1 MKNPKIVITGAK
13 GFIGSVMA
21 SLLKEKNYT
30 NLVLI
35 DKDDRF
41 TFLEDSD
48 IDAVIH
54 LGACTNTE
62 ELNYDIHKELNLEY
76 SKKVWEYTAKRQ
88 IPLIYASSAATYGN
102 GEYGYDDTHSVLSRL
117 EPLNPYGV
125 SKNEFDRW
133 ALSQPQSPPSW
144 TGLKFF
150 NVYGPN
156 EGHKGKMASMV
167 YHAYNQI
174 KETGKVRLFKSY
186 KPEYRDGG
194 QQRDFVY
201 VKDVVNVIYWM
212 LTEMLSSE
220 WKKDG
225 LYNIGTGRTESF
237 LSLAYSVFR
246 ALGLEPN
253 IEYIDMPK
261 DIQTKYQY
269 YTKANIVKLFSV
281 GYKKSFMRLEDGIE
295 DYVTNYLEL
304 NKSC

>member
-186 KPEYRDGG
+186 KPGYRDGG